1 MSSIDVKFSG
11 SIFKKNFPII
21 LACSPALALLLPVR
35 LVYNSSGYS
44 AGQVLARNTVS
55 QLFQPY
61 VDGTSSGVGTAAC
74 VLFEDHPVQD
84 FDGTSTATSTT
95 IARGIFAGVV
105 FYDKLIGIDANGITD
120 LGGRQIVDSTGVTT
134 LKF

>member
-1 MSSIDVKFSG
+1 MSSIDLKYSG
-11 SIFKKNFPII
+11 SIFRKNFPII

-35 LVYNSSGYS
+35 LIYNSDGYA
-44 AGQVLARNTVS
+44 AGQVLARNSTS
-55 QLFQPY
+55 GY
-61 VDGTSSGVGTAAC
+61 YAKYDSGGSSGLDTAKAI
-74 VLFEDHPVQD
+74 LFEDHPVGD

-105 FYDKLIGIDANGITD
+105 FESKLTDLDADAKTD
-120 LGGRQIVDSTGVTT
+120 LGGKSIIDASGVTT